1 MKGDIRQFQ
10 LMIENIQKNADKQ
23 TQELNKM
30 KHKQEKPR
38 LHEERPPAQEQ
49 IQQLPKKMENHEQIC
64 MEADQAY
71 YGHGCS
77 QNIPL
82 AIDLYKKSAAYNNS
96 KAMVALAKLLDKGIG
111 VKKDPEEAYQY
122 YKDAA

>member
-1 MKGDIRQFQ
+1 MMISQRPSPENNKEQELEINEMKGDIRQFQ

-49 IQQLPKKMENHEQIC
+49 IQ
-64 MEADQAY
+64 
-71 YGHGCS
+71 
-77 QNIPL
+77 
-82 AIDLYKKSAAYNNS
+82 
-96 KAMVALAKLLDKGIG
+96 
-111 VKKDPEEAYQY
+111 
-122 YKDAA
+122 